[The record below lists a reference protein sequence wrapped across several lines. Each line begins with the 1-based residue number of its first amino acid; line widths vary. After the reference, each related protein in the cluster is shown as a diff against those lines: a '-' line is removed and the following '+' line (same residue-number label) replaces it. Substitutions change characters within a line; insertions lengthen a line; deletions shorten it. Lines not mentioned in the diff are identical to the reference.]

1 MPVFQNQAAVPV
13 RRKPSFPGPDGK
25 FVFGSSALAVNAPKF
40 YSTAGAESGGW
51 HSVWENEWPAEWKD
65 YEIIGAVHYPASTTD
80 TLVRIRTTEWA
91 AALITGQAGFLA
103 IHERA
108 GKELSEGGYDMD
120 VIEEWVGVHGQ
131 DPVSKFPVWLL
142 VVDGQRFKAVELS
155 LKEDADWPA
164 MDVFG
169 NMDTPFFVKDGATE
183 IHLEAGCAGPG
194 RGLEWSEYSVPSE
207 QLFCLRAV
215 IQAHKVL

>member
-1 MPVFQNQAAVPV
+1 
-13 RRKPSFPGPDGK
+13 
-25 FVFGSSALAVNAPKF
+25 
-40 YSTAGAESGGW
+40 
-51 HSVWENEWPAEWKD
+51 
-65 YEIIGAVHYPASTTD
+65 
-80 TLVRIRTTEWA
+80 
-91 AALITGQAGFLA
+91 
-103 IHERA
+103 
-108 GKELSEGGYDMD
+108 MD

-142 VVDGQRFKAVELS
+142 VVDGERFKAVELS

-183 IHLEAGCAGPG
+183 ILLEAGCAGPG
-194 RGLEWSEYSVPSE
+194 SGLVWSEYSVPSE